1 MRAGAVLLALL
12 ALPACGFTPM
22 YATHNNTSVAAD
34 LSMLDVS
41 APGSEIGRALKYDL
55 LDILSSSGNPPAN
68 ALYRVELVPT
78 FYEED
83 VAIERDAE
91 VTRKNA
97 VLVVPFRLID
107 VETGKPVMRSVA
119 RSRTSY
125 NRVESEFA
133 NITAARDAE
142 ARVARD
148 VAADIKLQL
157 GVHFS
162 SQPRVA
168 DAAL

>member
-1 MRAGAVLLALL
+1 MKRQAVRRVDYEKELRRRGVRITRPRRIIL
-12 ALPACGFTPM
+12 G
-22 YATHNNTSVAAD
+22 
-34 LSMLDVS
+34 
-41 APGSEIGRALKYDL
+41 
-55 LDILSSSGNPPAN
+55 ILSETEDHPDALEIFRRAVAVDSSIS
-68 ALYRVELVPT
+68 LSTVYRTMKLLG
-78 FYEED
+78 D
-83 VAIERDAE
+83 LGAIHRHAFEGGPSRFEHATGDHHDH
-91 VTRKNA
+91 
-97 VLVVPFRLID
+97 LID